1 MRTLNATA
9 LLIAFVLLH
18 GCTTLVP
25 IPEPQSIQRSDNPLD
40 AYARVLHTYVNER
53 GEVDFPALQKQPG
66 DLYDYIAYVA
76 QLPANSITNPN
87 ARLAHYINSYNAL
100 SMYNV
105 LASNIPKTHAG
116 WAKIGFFYLRD
127 LRIGGKEMS
136 LYSYENDVIRNL
148 NEPRVH
154 FALNCS
160 ALSCPILPK
169 APFSAADLYQALD
182 RETRKFF
189 SESRNLRIDHS
200 LKTVYLSELLDFYTD
215 DFISEK
221 TPSLIA
227 YVNLYSPEKIPE
239 DYLIDFIP
247 YDWTVANSAR

>member
-1 MRTLNATA
+1 MRKLNATA

-40 AYARVLHTYVNER
+40 AYARVLHTYVNES

-66 DLYDYIAYVA
+66 DLYYYIAYVA
-76 QLPANSITNPN
+76 QFPASSISNPN
-87 ARLAHYINSYNAL
+87 VRLAHYINSYNAL

-105 LASNIPKTHAG
+105 LASNIPKTHEG
-116 WAKIGFFYLRD
+116 WAKVRFFYLRD
-127 LRIGGKEMS
+127 FLIGGKEMS
-136 LYSYENDVIRNL
+136 LYSYENDVIRKL
-148 NEPRVH
+148 KDPRVH

-160 ALSCPILPK
+160 ASGCPILPK
-169 APFSAADLYQALD
+169 IPFSAANLYQALD

-189 SESRNLRIDHS
+189 SENRNLRIDHS

-215 DFISEK
+215 DFISKE

-227 YVNLYSPEKIPE
+227 YVNLYSREKIPK
-239 DYLIDFIP
+239 DYVIDFIP
-247 YDWTVANSAR
+247 YDWNVANSAR

>member
-1 MRTLNATA
+1 MKKLYALA
-9 LLIAFVLLH
+9 LLMGWLC

-25 IPEPQSIQRSDNPLD
+25 IPELQSTQHSGNPID
-40 AYARVLHTYVNER
+40 GYARVLQTYVNER

-66 DLYDYIAYVA
+66 DLYNYIAYVA
-76 QLPANSITNPN
+76 QYPANSIANPN

-105 LASNIPKTHAG
+105 IASDVPKTHAG
-116 WAKIGFFYLRD
+116 WAKVRFFYLRE
-127 LRIGGKEMS
+127 LRIGGREMS
-136 LYSYENDVIRNL
+136 LYSYENDIIRKL
-148 NEPRVH
+148 KEPRVH

-160 ALSCPILPK
+160 AISCPILPK
-169 APFSAADLYQALD
+169 IPFSAADLYQALD

-189 SESRNLRIDHS
+189 SENRNLRIDHS
-200 LKTVYLSELLDFYTD
+200 LKTVYLSELLDFYTE
-215 DFISEK
+215 DFISEE

-239 DYLIDFIP
+239 DYAIDFIP

>member
-1 MRTLNATA
+1 MKKLCALA
-9 LLIAFVLLH
+9 LLMGWLC

-25 IPEPQSIQRSDNPLD
+25 IPTLQSTQHSGNPID
-40 AYARVLHTYVNER
+40 GYARVLQTYVNAC

-66 DLYDYIAYVA
+66 DLYNYIAYVA
-76 QLPANSITNPN
+76 QYPANSIANPN

-116 WAKIGFFYLRD
+116 WAKIRFFYLRE

-136 LYSYENDVIRNL
+136 LYSYENDLIRKL
-148 NEPRVH
+148 KEPRVH

-160 ALSCPILPK
+160 ALGCPILPK
-169 APFSAADLYQALD
+169 TPFSAAGLYQALD

-215 DFISEK
+215 DFISKE
-221 TPSLIA
+221 TPSLID
-227 YVNLYSPEKIPE
+227 YVNLYSREKIPK
-239 DYLIDFIP
+239 DYVIDFMP